1 MNKKNNYFF
10 IFFLK
15 NNFFLISYERNQIKL
30 GGNFVAKKE
39 RMVDFMKNQKGSK
52 KKEILFGGENIKRL
66 FI

>member
-10 IFFLK
+10 IFILK
-15 NNFFLISYERNQIKL
+15 INFFFFIYKIKQIKL
-30 GGNFVAKKE
+30 EVNFFVKKE

-66 FI
+66 SI